1 LSKVK
6 LFAQK
11 HGNNNYSPYFCAKLY
26 AMETI
31 DEIFAKN
38 KGYLTSKLIR
48 GNRTLYYQLKTLL
61 ETEKVVQ
68 IKRGLYRHV
77 DFAEEASWGEVCRIA
92 PQAVICLFSAWRF
105 YELSTQTPTEIHIA
119 IPAKNKVLLPDYP
132 PIKLYYWEK
141 RFYETGVTKTTY
153 NGEEITIYDIEK
165 SVCDAIR
172 YRNKVGIDITSEVL
186 RNYLKRK
193 DRNLDK
199 LMKYAEN
206 MRIATVLNQYINVM
220 I

>member
-1 LSKVK
+1 MEK
-6 LFAQK
+6 LEELFVQ
-11 HGNNNYSPYFCAKLY
+11 
-26 AMETI
+26 
-31 DEIFAKN
+31 N

-48 GNRTLYYQLKTLL
+48 GNRSLYYQLKTLL

-68 IKRGLYRHV
+68 IKRGLYRHF

-92 PQAVICLFSAWRF
+92 HQAVICLFSAWRF
-105 YELSTQTPTEIHIA
+105 YELSTQTPTEIHVA

-132 PIKLYYWEK
+132 PIKLYYWDK
-141 RFYETGVTKTTY
+141 RFYETGIIQTTY
-153 NGEEITIYDIEK
+153 NEEQITIYDIEK

-172 YRNKVGIDITSEVL
+172 YRNKVGTDITSEVL

-199 LMKYAEN
+199 LMKYAKN
-206 MRIATVLNQYINVM
+206 MRISTVLNQYLTM
-220 I
+220 ML

>member
-1 LSKVK
+1 M
-6 LFAQK
+6 
-11 HGNNNYSPYFCAKLY
+11 G
-26 AMETI
+26 TI

-48 GNRTLYYQLKTLL
+48 GNRSLYYQLKTML
-61 ETEKVVQ
+61 EAEKVVQ
-68 IKRGLYRHV
+68 IKRGLYRHI
-77 DFAEEASWGEVCRIA
+77 DFAEEASWGDVCRIA

-105 YELSTQTPTEIHIA
+105 YELSTQIPTEIHIA

-132 PIKLYYWEK
+132 PIKLYYWDK
-141 RFYETGVTKTTY
+141 RFYETGRFQTTY
-153 NGEEITIYDIEK
+153 NEEQITIYDIEK

-172 YRNKVGIDITSEVL
+172 YRNKVGIDLTSEIL

-199 LMKYAEN
+199 LIKYADN
-206 MRIATVLNQYINVM
+206 MRIANVLNQYLTVM

>member
-1 LSKVK
+1 M
-6 LFAQK
+6 
-11 HGNNNYSPYFCAKLY
+11 G
-26 AMETI
+26 TI
-31 DEIFAKN
+31 DEIFTKN

-48 GNRTLYYQLKTLL
+48 GNRSLYYQLKTMLDA
-61 ETEKVVQ
+61 EKVVQ
-68 IKRGLYRHV
+68 IKRGLYRHI
-77 DFAEEASWGEVCRIA
+77 DFAEEASWGDVCRIA

-105 YELSTQTPTEIHIA
+105 YELSTQIPTEIHVA

-132 PIKLYYWEK
+132 PIKLYYWDK
-141 RFYETGVTKTTY
+141 RFYETGIIQTTY
-153 NGEEITIYDIEK
+153 NEEQITIYDIEK

-172 YRNKVGIDITSEVL
+172 YRNKVGIDLTSEIL

-199 LMKYAEN
+199 LIKYADN
-206 MRIATVLNQYINVM
+206 MRIANVLNQYLTVM

>member
-1 LSKVK
+1 
-6 LFAQK
+6 
-11 HGNNNYSPYFCAKLY
+11 
-26 AMETI
+26 METL

-38 KGYLTSKLIR
+38 SGYLTSKLIR
-48 GNRTLYYQLKTLL
+48 GNRSLYYQLKTMLDA
-61 ETEKVVQ
+61 EKVVQ

-77 DFAEEASWGEVCRIA
+77 DFGEEASWGEVCKIA

-105 YELSTQTPTEIHIA
+105 YELSTQTSSVIHVA
-119 IPAKNKVLLPDYP
+119 IPAKDKVLLPDYP
-132 PIKLYYWEK
+132 PIKLYYWNK
-141 RFYETGVTKTTY
+141 RFYETGIIETTY
-153 NGEEITIYDIEK
+153 TEEQITIYDIEK

-199 LMKYAEN
+199 LMKYADN
-206 MRIATVLNQYINVM
+206 MRISTVLNQYLNVM
-220 I
+220 L

>member
-1 LSKVK
+1 M
-6 LFAQK
+6 
-11 HGNNNYSPYFCAKLY
+11 G
-26 AMETI
+26 TI

-48 GNRTLYYQLKTLL
+48 GNRSLYYQLKTML
-61 ETEKVVQ
+61 EAEKVVQ
-68 IKRGLYRHV
+68 IKRGLYRHI
-77 DFAEEASWGEVCRIA
+77 DFAEEASWGDVCRIA

-105 YELSTQTPTEIHIA
+105 YELSTQTSTEIHVA
-119 IPAKNKVLLPDYP
+119 IPAKDKVNLPDYP
-132 PIKLYYWEK
+132 PIKLYYWNK
-141 RFYETGVTKTTY
+141 RFYETGIIETNY
-153 NGEEITIYDIEK
+153 NGEQIKIYDIEK

-206 MRIATVLNQYINVM
+206 MRIATILNQYLTM
-220 I
+220 ML

>member
-1 LSKVK
+1 MY
-6 LFAQK
+6 
-11 HGNNNYSPYFCAKLY
+11 GNNIYSPYFCAKLY
-26 AMETI
+26 SMETI

-48 GNRTLYYQLKTLL
+48 GNRSHYYQLKTML
-61 ETEKVVQ
+61 EAEKVIQ

-77 DFAEEASWGEVCRIA
+77 DFAEEASWGEVFRIA
-92 PQAVICLFSAWRF
+92 PQSVICLFSAWRF
-105 YELSTQTPTEIHIA
+105 YELSTQTPTEIHVA

-132 PIKLYYWEK
+132 PIKLYYWHK
-141 RFYETGVTKTTY
+141 RFYETGIIETTY
-153 NGEEITIYDIEK
+153 NEEQITIYDIEK

-172 YRNKVGIDITSEVL
+172 YRNKVGIDITSEVV

-199 LMKYAEN
+199 LTKYAEN
-206 MRIATVLNQYINVM
+206 MRIATVLNQYLNVM
-220 I
+220 L